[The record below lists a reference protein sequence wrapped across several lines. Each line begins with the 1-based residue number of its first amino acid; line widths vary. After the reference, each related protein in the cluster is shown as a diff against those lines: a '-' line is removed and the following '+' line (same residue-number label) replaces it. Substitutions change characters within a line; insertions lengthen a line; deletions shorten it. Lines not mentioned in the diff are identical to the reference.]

1 MIISVAS
8 GKGGTGKTTVA
19 VNLALSLGKVQLLD
33 CDVEEPNAHLLL
45 KPEITETYPVHI
57 PIPKIDEERCDHCGR
72 CSEFCQYHALMVV
85 RDMVLTFPE
94 LCHGCGGCSLI
105 CPRGAITEIG
115 REIGV
120 VKRGSANGIDLVYGE
135 LRVSEPMATPLI
147 REVKRKS
154 ATDGIVIIDSS
165 PGTSCPV
172 IAAVHG
178 SDFCL
183 LVTESTPFGLN
194 NLQLMVSVLKEIDV
208 PLGVVVNFH
217 GIGDTRVND
226 YCERAGIPVLLQIP
240 FNRRI
245 AELYSRG
252 VPFVVEMP
260 VWRKRFKRLVNKIEE
275 LIVK

>member
-19 VNLALSLGKVQLLD
+19 VNLALSLGKAQLLD
-33 CDVEEPNAHLLL
+33 CDVEGPNAHLLL
-45 KPEITETYPVHI
+45 NPQIMETYPVHI
-57 PIPKIDEERCDHCGR
+57 PVPRIDKERCDHCGK
-72 CSEFCQYHALMVV
+72 CSEFCQYHALVV
-85 RDMVLTFPE
+85 TKDMVLTFPE
-94 LCHGCGGCSLI
+94 LCHGCGGCSLV
-105 CPRGAITEIG
+105 CPRKAITEVG

-120 VKRGSANGIDLVYGE
+120 VKRGNANGVDLVYGE

-147 REVKRKS
+147 REVKRRA
-154 ATDGIVIIDSS
+154 ATDRTVIVDAP

-183 LVTESTPFGLN
+183 LVTEPTPFGIH
-194 NLQLMVSVLKEIDV
+194 NLHIMVKVLREIGI

-217 GIGDTRVND
+217 GIGDTRIHD
-226 YCERAGIPVLLQIP
+226 YCERARIPILLQIP

-252 VPFVVEMP
+252 TPFVTEMP
-260 VWRKRFKRLVNKIEE
+260 VWRKRFQHLVGMIEE
-275 LIVK
+275 LVVA

>member
-19 VNLALSLGKVQLLD
+19 VNLALSLGRAQLLD

-45 KPEITETYPVHI
+45 KPTITETYPVLM
-57 PIPKIDEERCDHCGR
+57 PIPRIDQERCDQCGR
-72 CSEFCQYHALMVV
+72 CSEFCHYHALVV
-85 RDMVLTFPE
+85 VKDMVLTFPE
-94 LCHGCGGCSLI
+94 LCHSCGGCSLI
-105 CPRGAITEIG
+105 CPKGAITEVG
-115 REIGV
+115 REIGI
-120 VKRGSANGIDLVYGE
+120 VKRGNANGIDLVYGE
-135 LRVSEPMATPLI
+135 LKVSEPMATPLI
-147 REVKRKS
+147 REVKKKA
-154 ATDGIVIIDSS
+154 ATDRTVIVDAS

-172 IAAVHG
+172 ITAVHG

-183 LVTESTPFGLN
+183 LVTEPTPFGLN
-194 NLQLMVSVLKEIDV
+194 NLHLMIGVLREIGI

-217 GIGDTRVND
+217 GIGDASIND
-226 YCERAGIPVLLQIP
+226 YCERARIPVLLQIP

-260 VWRKRFKRLVNKIEE
+260 VWRKKFQRLASKIEE
-275 LIVK
+275 LVAK